1 MNGKLFGRVQSSEVA
16 FTVVVIAA
24 YAVLFTTYNYKIYDP
39 QALLVIVLG
48 AIYLGIGLYGSRLLD
63 DPQRRRSWML
73 PAFLAFEI
81 GLGTFIGVLT
91 TSGTW
96 LMVLPLIGTAVEEL
110 PRPWMVAVCAV
121 IWLGQMF
128 PLGLVAGWGPML
140 GWGMA
145 FLSGIIFVAA
155 FTQVAVNEQK
165 ARKELASANQKL
177 RDYASQIEELAVVQE
192 RNRLAREIHD
202 GLGHYL
208 TAINIQVKA
217 AQAVGDNEPELRNE
231 ALTNA
236 QTLTQEALADVRRSI
251 STLRADP
258 STSRPLTETLSRLL
272 ADTQAAGIQAKFAVA
287 GQARPLD
294 PQVEFTLYRVVQ
306 EGLTNVRKHAQASQ
320 VDLSLTYLEH
330 AVLVSLRDNGIGAEQ
345 SRGGFGLLGLQ
356 ERVQLVGG
364 ALSVST
370 RPGEGFLVETR
381 IPV

>member
-1 MNGKLFGRVQSSEVA
+1 MDRKLFGKLQSGEVA

-24 YAVLFTTYNYKIYDP
+24 YAVLFTTYNFKIYDP

-63 DPQRRRSWML
+63 DPQRRLPWML
-73 PAFLAFEI
+73 PAYLVFEI

-91 TSGTW
+91 TSATW

-121 IWLGQMF
+121 IWLGQML

-145 FLSGIIFVAA
+145 YLSGIIFVAA
-155 FTQVAVNEQK
+155 FTLVAVNEQK
-165 ARKELASANQKL
+165 ARKELAAANQKL

-217 AQAVGDNEPELRNE
+217 AQAVSVQQPELMRE
-231 ALTNA
+231 ALDNA

-272 ADTQAAGIQAKFAVA
+272 ADTQAAGIQTKFAVA
-287 GQARPLD
+287 GQPRPLD

-320 VDLSLTYLEH
+320 VDLSLTYMDH
-330 AVLVSLRDNGIGAEQ
+330 AVLVSLRDNGIGAEH

-370 RPGEGFLVETR
+370 RPGEGFAVEAR
-381 IPV
+381 IPL